1 MSSTPKN
8 SATIPEPNVISRAEH
23 GLSRSNIDPDAL
35 KVLYRLH
42 RCGHIAYLV
51 GGGVRDLLLGNRPK
65 DFDISTSAHPNE
77 VKKLFSN
84 CRLIGRRFRLAHIY
98 FKGGKIIEVS
108 TFRAISDSGTEEGRI
123 TSDNTFGTPGEDAFR
138 RDFTVNALFY
148 NIADFSIIDYMGGIE
163 DLKKGVV
170 RCIGDPKVRFL
181 EDPIRMLRG
190 VRFAALMDF
199 SLDRESDK
207 LIRSSGEMI
216 WEGAV
221 PRILEE
227 IVRMMGRGTAARAME
242 RLVDSGMIS
251 HLFPQIDQHIRME
264 GIETYTDILSRMDQR
279 FRSGQV
285 LEPWL
290 IMSCLYYPLF
300 EFIYRGSLEH
310 GRPGGDLV
318 SLARDTITP
327 ASKRIQVPRKIQDR
341 ARQVL
346 AAQPRLFGLREGRFK
361 PRTILRKAYFPDA
374 FTLFAIAAAGDEEG
388 RGLIKEWEELQS
400 GMPQHGKPGSS
411 RERKSS
417 PGRGR
422 QQPGKQQQRAAGD
435 SQGEKPKP
443 KSRRRRRRGPR
454 TEQPPGQSPKHTK
467 VSE

>member
-1 MSSTPKN
+1 MSTPFEKL
-8 SATIPEPNVISRAEH
+8 SPVPEPKVIGRAEH
-23 GLSRSNIDPDAL
+23 GLSRSRIDPDAL

-42 RCGHIAYLV
+42 RQGHIAYLV
-51 GGGVRDLLLGNRPK
+51 GGGVRDLLLGNQPK

-77 VKKLFSN
+77 VRKLFSN

-108 TFRAISDSGTEEGRI
+108 TFRTISDFSTEDGRI

-148 NIADFSIIDYMGGIE
+148 NIADFSIIDYMGGLE

-170 RCIGDPKVRFL
+170 RCIGDPKLRFL

-190 VRFAALMDF
+190 VRFAALLDF
-199 SLDRESDK
+199 SLDPESDR
-207 LIRSSGEMI
+207 LIRSKGEMI

-242 RLVDSGMIS
+242 RLVDSGLIS

-264 GIETYTDILSRMDQR
+264 GIEPYTSILSRMDKR
-279 FRSGQV
+279 FRAGQT

-290 IMSCLYYPLF
+290 IMSCLFYPLF
-300 EFIYRGSLEH
+300 EFVHRGS
-310 GRPGGDLV
+310 PGEDHAG
-318 SLARDTITP
+318 LARDTISP
-327 ASKRIQVPRKIQDR
+327 ACKRIQVPRKVQDL

-346 AAQPRLFGLREGRFK
+346 AAQPRLFGLKDGRFK
-361 PRTILRKAYFPDA
+361 PRTILRKAYFEDA
-374 FTLFAIAAAGDEEG
+374 FTLFAIAAAGDDKG
-388 RGLIKEWEELQS
+388 RDLIREWEEL
-400 GMPQHGKPGSS
+400 
-411 RERKSS
+411 R
-417 PGRGR
+417 
-422 QQPGKQQQRAAGD
+422 
-435 SQGEKPKP
+435 GEKPRSDNPRSAGDRKP
-443 KSRRRRRRGPR
+443 QGLRQGQRPKPRRRRRRGPR
-454 TEQPPGQSPKHTK
+454 TGRPPGHPKI
-467 VSE
+467 SE